1 MARARALPGAEVIH
15 AHGTF
20 ALALAWFAASS
31 PASDAEPRRTN
42 RSHTNVRYRGP
53 RGPTMVPL
61 VKNWIALV
69 ACALASCAY
78 VEATR
83 VNYVGVPR
91 YAPVK
96 PEQVQVLPNEPKQRH
111 ERLGEIVLDISV
123 DPPAPVEDIEARLRE
138 EGAQMGANAV
148 YVIRDVARPGE
159 ARKLVGIAVRYQ
171 P

>member
-1 MARARALPGAEVIH
+1 MRI
-15 AHGTF
+15 
-20 ALALAWFAASS
+20 W
-31 PASDAEPRRTN
+31 
-42 RSHTNVRYRGP
+42 
-53 RGPTMVPL
+53 L
-61 VKNWIALV
+61 VVA

-78 VEATR
+78 VEASR

-91 YAPVK
+91 YPAVK
-96 PEQVQVLPNEPKQRH
+96 PEQVQVLPREPAQRH

-123 DPPAPVEDIEARLRE
+123 DPPAPVDDIEARLRE

-159 ARKLVGIAVRYQ
+159 ARKLVGIAVRFQ

>member
-1 MARARALPGAEVIH
+1 MACARAVPGPEVSGAASRRAYAVTPQADKPQSYQRPIPGPPGADYG
-15 AHGTF
+15 A
-20 ALALAWFAASS
+20 
-31 PASDAEPRRTN
+31 
-42 RSHTNVRYRGP
+42 
-53 RGPTMVPL
+53 L

-123 DPPAPVEDIEARLRE
+123 DPPAPVGDIEARLRE